1 MKTLVPLVF
10 IFLILCSNIYSQ
22 DDSIISVD
30 HSKITLSTDIV
41 PQWKVQVEVG
51 GSSWYSNDSYI
62 VLEGTM
68 YEYSVS
74 NYHLRINNPSL
85 AFRVGILKNVELR
98 AGFVFIQDFHSVNS
112 TSLTIYNRRDGVYG
126 GGPIEAGAKIK
137 FFEGNKYFPS
147 AAINVNLFIPA
158 GNYYF
163 HMDYVSPSF
172 KLMLQKN
179 ISKKFSLSA
188 NAGYGWNVYDYFTEK
203 YGNYSISLNTSLS
216 KKINAFA
223 EAYSYFQ
230 YKRTPDHRVGAGLT
244 YLFSRNV
251 MAIIA
256 GGIGLS
262 ERSPDL
268 YGSCGI
274 GFRFP

>member
-1 MKTLVPLVF
+1 MKTLFPILCLLF
-10 IFLILCSNIYSQ
+10 ILCSNIFTQ

-51 GSSWYSNDSYI
+51 GSSWYSKDTYI
-62 VLEGTM
+62 VLKSII

-74 NYHLRINNPSL
+74 YYHLRINNPSL

-98 AGFVFIQDFHSVNS
+98 AGFVFIQDFRRINS
-112 TSLTIYNRRDGVYG
+112 TSLTIFNRRNGIYG

-137 FFEGNKYFPS
+137 FFEGNKVFPA
-147 AAINVNLFIPA
+147 AAINISLYIPA
-158 GNYYF
+158 GDYYF

-172 KLMLQKN
+172 KLMLQKD
-179 ISKKFSLSA
+179 ISKKFSLSG
-188 NAGYGWNVYDYFTEK
+188 NAGYGWNVYENFTEK
-203 YGNYSISLNTSLS
+203 YGNYSILLNAALS
-216 KKINAFA
+216 KKINAFT

-230 YKRTPDHRVGAGLT
+230 YKRTPDHRAGAGLT

-268 YGSCGI
+268 YGSSGI